1 MNKELIR
8 YINNKNIELSPNEKF
23 VVIIGRSPS
32 KGARSPNLWNSAYK
46 KLDQKIKMYPLDVSQ
61 NNLKKLIDHLKK
73 NKNFLGGSVT
83 VPYKEKI
90 FEILKNNSSKEAKK
104 IGAIN
109 CIYRVKNLLKVTNTD
124 GEGSVEGFK
133 KNFKNAKIKK
143 ILVLGCGGAG
153 KAVSTYFSFLK
164 STKELVILSRKSKD
178 KNFSKKIK
186 AKWLNRKKINFLDID
201 FDLIINCT
209 TLGFEKNLSRT
220 PLSRKYLSL
229 YKNKP
234 IIYDIIY
241 NPAKTRLIK
250 IAKSLNLKCLNGL
263 NMNLYQAALAF
274 NYVNRSNLKLDKI
287 KKIMKG

>member
-8 YINNKNIELSPNEKF
+8 YINNKNIKLSTNEKF
-23 VVIIGRSPS
+23 VVIIGKSPS
-32 KGARSPNLWNSAYK
+32 KGARSPKLWNNAYK
-46 KLDQKIKMYPLDVSQ
+46 ELDKKIKMFPLDVSQ
-61 NNLKKLIDHLKK
+61 NNLKKLINHLKK

-83 VPYKEKI
+83 VPYKQKI
-90 FEILKNNSSKEAKK
+90 FEILKNNSSQEAKK

-109 CIYRVKNLLKVTNTD
+109 CIYRVKNSLKVTNTD

-133 KNFKNAKIKK
+133 KNFKNIKIKK
-143 ILVLGCGGAG
+143 ILILGCGGAG
-153 KAVSTYFSFLK
+153 KAVSTYFSSLK

-186 AKWLNRKKINFLDID
+186 AKWLNRKKINFVDND

-209 TLGFEKNLSRT
+209 TLGFEKKINKT
-220 PLSRKYLSL
+220 PLSKKYLSL
-229 YKNKP
+229 FKNKP

-241 NPAKTRLIK
+241 NPVETKLIK
-250 IAKSLNLKCLNGL
+250 IAKSLNLKCVNGL

-274 NYVNRSNLKLDKI
+274 NYVNHSNLKLDKI

>member
-8 YINNKNIELSPNEKF
+8 YINNKNIKLSTNEKF
-23 VVIIGRSPS
+23 VVIIGKSPS
-32 KGARSPNLWNSAYK
+32 KGARSPKLWNNAYK
-46 KLDQKIKMYPLDVSQ
+46 KLEKKIKMFPLDVSQ
-61 NNLKKLIDHLKK
+61 NNLKKLINHLKK

-83 VPYKEKI
+83 VPYKQKI

-133 KNFKNAKIKK
+133 KNFKNIKIKK
-143 ILVLGCGGAG
+143 ILILGCGGAG
-153 KAVSTYFSFLK
+153 KAVSTYFSSLK

-186 AKWLNRKKINFLDID
+186 AKWLNRKKINFVDND

-209 TLGFEKNLSRT
+209 TLGFEKKINKT
-220 PLSRKYLSL
+220 PLSKKYLSL
-229 YKNKP
+229 FKNKP

-241 NPAKTRLIK
+241 NPVETKLIK
-250 IAKSLNLKCLNGL
+250 IAKSLNLKCVNGL

-274 NYVNRSNLKLDKI
+274 NYVNQSNLKLDKI

>member
-153 KAVSTYFSFLK
+153 KAVSTYFSSLK
-164 STKELVILSRKSKD
+164 STKELFILSRKSKD

>member
-23 VVIIGRSPS
+23 VVIIGESPS
-32 KGARSPNLWNSAYK
+32 KGARSPSLWNSAYK
-46 KLDQKIKMYPLDVSQ
+46 KLGQKTKMFPLDVSR

-90 FEILKNNSSKEAKK
+90 FEILKKNSSKEAKK

-109 CIYRVKNLLKVTNTD
+109 CIYRFKNLLKITNTD

-133 KNFKNAKIKK
+133 KNFKNVKIKK

-153 KAVSTYFSFLK
+153 KAVSTYFSSLK
-164 STKELVILSRKSKD
+164 SSKELVILSRKSKD

-186 AKWLNRKKINFLDID
+186 AKWLHRKKINFLDND

-209 TLGFEKNLSRT
+209 TLGFEKNLSKT
-220 PLSRKYLSL
+220 PLSKKYLSSF
-229 YKNKP
+229 KNKP

-241 NPAKTRLIK
+241 NPAKTKLIK

-274 NYVNRSNLKLDKI
+274 NYVNHSNLKLDEI

>member
-8 YINNKNIELSPNEKF
+8 YINNKNIELSQNEKF
-23 VVIIGRSPS
+23 VVIIGKSPS
-32 KGARSPNLWNSAYK
+32 KGARSPYLWNSAYK

-61 NNLKKLIDHLKK
+61 NNLKKLVDHLKK

-83 VPYKEKI
+83 APYKEKI

-153 KAVSTYFSFLK
+153 KAVSTYFSSLK

-209 TLGFEKNLSRT
+209 TLGFEKNFNKT
-220 PLSRKYLSL
+220 PLSGKYLSL
-229 YKNKP
+229 FKNKP

-274 NYVNRSNLKLDKI
+274 NYVNHSNLKLDKI